1 MKKVISL
8 MLILIVS
15 LISCKTEIPD
25 YDLPAPEIL
34 PSEPTYPSEMQWEA
48 KDGGYWIPPVD
59 FTRLRKW
66 REDVEKWFRKYYTI
80 YPRADPGID

>member
-1 MKKVISL
+1 MKKVIIL
-8 MLILIVS
+8 ILILIVL

-25 YDLPAPEIL
+25 YDLPAPAIL
-34 PSEPTYPSEMQWEA
+34 PQEPTYPIKMQWES

-66 REDVEKWFRKYYTI
+66 REDVETWFKKYYAV